1 MVICKGI
8 LLLFGATGSWALT
21 IAVPAFENT
30 PVNITV
36 PSTTS
41 TLITPDS
48 QMSIPDPSVRPQSI
62 IEDFQEGLASVEA
75 EGEKE
80 PGQVRLVNSELI
92 LGSEEEG
99 NFTVVPPPRPESAPG
114 REEMC

>member
-1 MVICKGI
+1 MVFCKGI
-8 LLLFGATGSWALT
+8 LLLFGATGCWALT

-30 PVNITV
+30 PVNFTV

-48 QMSIPDPSVRPQSI
+48 QMSILSVPLQSL
-62 IEDFQEGLASVEA
+62 IEDFQERLASVEA
-75 EGEKE
+75 DGEKE
-80 PGQVRLVNSELI
+80 PGQVRLVNSEPI

-99 NFTVVPPPRPESAPG
+99 NFTVVPPPRPASAPG
-114 REEMC
+114 REGIC